1 MKLRDTLFAR
11 ILLWFFLSLVVLGVV
26 VFAVF
31 NLQFRLSPESPF
43 SGYGQRVGP
52 VGRLIVQEL
61 SGADY
66 SEWDDVLERYS
77 LAYGVQFLA
86 RDIEGQALA
95 GGEEELPREVAEK
108 IGRPPH
114 AAGQRLGR
122 RGGPGRERGGPP
134 PRRDLRLDP
143 PFTVRTDNPRR
154 YWVGVPAMVRDGRER
169 PEPITILAVSA
180 SRTGGGLFFDP
191 TPWLVGAVVIVLLSI
206 VLWIPLVRSITR
218 PIAQVTRA
226 TREIALGRFDVKL
239 NEKRGD
245 EIGQLSHSINEM
257 AERLQKLLR
266 GQKRFL
272 GDVAH
277 ELASPI
283 ARLQLGLSI
292 LEQRLTGDNQERVQ
306 DVLDEARHMSNLVN
320 ELLSFSRAEINPKRV
335 QLQSVSVAEVVRRV
349 VERETTEGAAFEV
362 EVPSAL
368 HAIADAE
375 LLVRAVG
382 NLVRNSTEYAGD
394 APIRIRAWAKGD
406 QVVLEVRDHGPGVPE
421 ETLGDLFEPFFRP
434 DTARERETGGVGLG
448 LAIVKTCVQ
457 TCQGS
462 VNAKNAS
469 PTGLLVTITLQRA

>member
-1 MKLRDTLFAR
+1 VAR
-11 ILLWFFLSLVVLGVV
+11 
-26 VFAVF
+26 
-31 NLQFRLSPESPF
+31 
-43 SGYGQRVGP
+43 
-52 VGRLIVQEL
+52 
-61 SGADY
+61 Y
-66 SEWDDVLERYS
+66 SE
-77 LAYGVQFLA
+77 AYGVQFLV
-86 RDIEGQALA
+86 RDVAGRPLV
-95 GGEEELPREVAEK
+95 GGEVELPQEVAERV
-108 IGRPPH
+108 GRPPH
-114 AAGQRLGR
+114 RAGRRPGR
-122 RGGPGRERGGPP
+122 RGGPGREHGEPHLPP
-134 PRRDLRLDP
+134 DLRPDP
-143 PFTVRTDNPRR
+143 LFNVRTDNPRR
-154 YWVGVPAMVRDGRER
+154 YWVGVPAMVLGGGER
-169 PEPITILAVSA
+169 PLPILILAVSS
-180 SRTGGGLFFDP
+180 SRTGGGLFFDA
-191 TPWLVGAVVIVLLSI
+191 TPWLVGVAVIVLLSI
-206 VLWIPLVRSITR
+206 LLWIPLVCSITR

-226 TREIALGRFDVKL
+226 TREIALGRFDVTL
-239 NEKRGD
+239 DEKRGD

-335 QLQSVSVAEVVRRV
+335 QLQAVSVAEVVRRV
-349 VERETTEGAAFEV
+349 VERETPAGAAFELD
-362 EVPSAL
+362 VPSAL
-368 HAIADAE
+368 SVIADAE
-375 LLVRAVG
+375 LLVRAVD
-382 NLVRNSTEYAGD
+382 NLVRNATEYAGGT
-394 APIRIRAWAKGD
+394 PIHIRAWAKGD

-421 ETLGDLFEPFFRP
+421 ETVGDLFEPFFRP

-469 PTGLLVTITLQRA
+469 PTGLLVTITLQRG